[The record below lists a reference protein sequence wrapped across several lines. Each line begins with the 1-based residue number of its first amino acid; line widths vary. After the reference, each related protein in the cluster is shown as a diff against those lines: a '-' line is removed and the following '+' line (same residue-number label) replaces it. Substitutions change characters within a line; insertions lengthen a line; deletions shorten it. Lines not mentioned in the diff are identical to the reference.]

1 MVIKLENKNKCSKT
15 TLPSPF
21 AIMTPRTCVLEVW
34 LLHNDSLALR
44 LLGMWLQLWSGCLH
58 DVYTVCASTRESACS
73 GANACPDYAGIIV
86 GRWRKLSLK
95 VRVLWLIR
103 SSLYHFN

>member
-21 AIMTPRTCVLEVW
+21 AIMTLCTCMLKVW
-34 LLHNDSLALR
+34 LLHNDSLALV
-44 LLGMWLQLWSGCLH
+44 GGIAGCLD
-58 DVYTVCASTRESACS
+58 DVDTVCAYTRESACS
-73 GANACPDYAGIIV
+73 CANACPDYAGIIV
-86 GRWRKLSLK
+86 GRRRKLSLK